1 MRDAP
6 VATSMKRLQEIY
18 QGEVQRDA
26 ALAPYT
32 SARIGGPADLL
43 IIARTLDQLKSAV
56 RACWVCDVRFRILG
70 GGSNVLVS
78 DAGVRA
84 AVIIN
89 RASKVDFFETEAG
102 PRVRAESGASLGV
115 VARRAVERGW
125 SGLEWA
131 TTVPGTIGGAVIGN
145 AGAHGGDMAA
155 NLEMAEILQQ
165 DGGEVRWPPE
175 RLAFGYR
182 RSRLKGR
189 HGEAVVLAATMHLE
203 ESKPEVTKAKAL
215 SFQAERKLTQPA
227 GASIG
232 SMFKNPPGDYAG
244 RLIDQAG
251 LKGRMIGAAQISEHH
266 GNFFVNLGGAKASE
280 VWELIRLAR
289 QTVAEKFGV
298 ELELEIELIGNWAER
313 ELNESGPKGI
323 PS

>member
-1 MRDAP
+1 MERF
-6 VATSMKRLQEIY
+6 QERY
-18 QGEVQRDA
+18 QGEVQQGA

-43 IIARTLDQLKSAV
+43 IVARTLDQLKAAA
-56 RACWVCDVRFRILG
+56 RACWACEVPMCVLG

-89 RASKVDFFETEAG
+89 RAAQVDFFESEGG
-102 PRVRAESGASLGV
+102 PRVKAESGASLGV

-145 AGAHGGDMAA
+145 AGAHGSDMAA
-155 NLEMAEILQQ
+155 SLKLAEILQQ
-165 DGGEVRWPPE
+165 DGREVRWPPE

-182 RSRLKGR
+182 QSRLKGR
-189 HGEAVVLAATMHLE
+189 HGEAVVLFATMRLR
-203 ESKPEVTKAKAL
+203 ESSVEATKAKAQ
-215 SFQAERKLTQPA
+215 SYQAQRKRTQPA

-244 RLIDQAG
+244 RLIERAG
-251 LKGRMIGAAQISEHH
+251 LKGHAVGGAQISERH
-266 GNFFVNLGGAKASE
+266 GNFFINRGGASASE
-280 VWELIRLAR
+280 VWALIQWAR
-289 QTVAEKFGV
+289 QTVLERFGV
-298 ELELEIELIGNWAER
+298 DLELEIELIGDWEAR
-313 ELNESGPKGI
+313 EVDETGAKGV